1 MIAQNL
7 QEVFIVSAVR
17 TPIASFRS
25 TFSTLSSIELGSIAS
40 CAAIKRANINSDII
54 EEVITGS
61 VLTAGV
67 GQNVSRQ
74 IALKSGVPEYRN
86 AFTVNKVCSSSLKA
100 MHLATQSLM
109 LGTRDVVLVVGVESM
124 SQTPFYLARGENGYG
139 DVKLVDGIQRDGICD
154 ALLNQP
160 MGLCAEKTAKDYGF
174 TREDQDNY
182 ALKSYERAE
191 KAWTNREF
199 AAEVVEVNV
208 RQRKGSP
215 DLVIKEDEEYKR
227 LIKEKVSIL
236 APAFLKDG
244 TGTITA
250 ANASSLND
258 GAAAIVLASKIGLEQ
273 NSTLKPIAKIVA
285 FAESGRL
292 PIDFTIAPVDA
303 VKLLLK
309 QSNMSKDEIARWE
322 VNEAFSVTA
331 LAFIQSLDLDPAKVN
346 ARGGAIALGHPIG
359 CSGARV
365 VVTLL
370 HQLTAGEY
378 GIAAIC
384 NGGGEAT
391 AVLIQKM

>member
-25 TFSTLSSIELGSIAS
+25 SFSTLSSIELGSVAS

-139 DVKLVDGIQRDGICD
+139 DVKLDGIQRDGICD

-191 KAWTNREF
+191 RAWTNSEF
-199 AAEVVEVNV
+199 SAEVIEVNV

-215 DLVIKEDEEYKR
+215 DLVVKEDEEYKR

-258 GAAAIVLASKIGLEQ
+258 GAAAIVLASKIGLAQ

-285 FAESGRL
+285 FAESARL
-292 PIDFTIAPVDA
+292 PVDFTIAPVDA

-346 ARGGAIALGHPIG
+346 ARGGAVALGHPIG
-359 CSGARV
+359 CSGARI

-378 GIAAIC
+378 GIAA
-384 NGGGEAT
+384 
-391 AVLIQKM
+391 